1 MQTTN
6 RDVKKLADKQR
17 KQLEEA
23 YRAKEAAL
31 REDENVFDVAYEAQG
46 GEGGSD
52 VLSATDIKVQRPKI
66 SLTAV
71 PWRDLYWH
79 SFKPFCHLPI
89 SSCT

>member
-31 REDENVFDVAYEAQG
+31 REDDNVFDVAYEAQG

-52 VLSATDIKVQRPKI
+52 VLSATDIKVQRLFPKI

-71 PWRDLYWH
+71 PWRDL
-79 SFKPFCHLPI
+79 
-89 SSCT
+89 